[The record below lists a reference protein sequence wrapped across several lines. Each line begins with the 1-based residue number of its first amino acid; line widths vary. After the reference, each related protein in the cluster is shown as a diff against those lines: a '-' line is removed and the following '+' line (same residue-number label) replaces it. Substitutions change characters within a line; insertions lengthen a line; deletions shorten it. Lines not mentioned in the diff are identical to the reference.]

1 VSSTLG
7 ITLISI
13 KSDHRLPPLCSRD
26 SSCRAINLQG
36 LSRRIR
42 ASYLST
48 TTSYRRL
55 ISNYASSTV
64 QSSSPH
70 QAVSSELQAHCFLAS
85 RLPQISDL
93 GSRSSPIRSAK
104 SDSQPLPCPPSKI
117 PLMSELKRPRCCLLP
132 TLPLDSTDLVTLPCA
147 ASLSLLLRLLQRFR
161 LPPHPQQPQ

>member
-1 VSSTLG
+1 
-7 ITLISI
+7 LISI